1 MIWCLGM
8 YASGSTWLFNAVR
21 EVAAE
26 VRPATP
32 AISCYAENLKM
43 LAPVLTPGGVK
54 IVKTHQL
61 DARAEA
67 FMNSQAGAILL
78 TVRDPRD
85 AVVSLMQHMRHSF
98 FLALATV
105 ERSALF
111 CQRYAA
117 DPRSRLLRYE
127 SGFIDEPRTFDMLA
141 GICGGELSED
151 ARARLFARS
160 RRGAIEARIARLEEL
175 STTVSDRRSGDV
187 VDLVTQWHRHHAGR
201 SGEVGRWRRLLSP
214 DAVLIVE
221 QRMGG
226 WMKALG
232 YETETMK
239 TQTVSLGT
247 IG

>member
-1 MIWCLGM
+1 M

-26 VRPATP
+26 LHPETAP
-32 AISCYAENLKM
+32 ISCYAENQKM
-43 LAPVLTPGGVK
+43 LAPVLGPDNAVK

-61 DARAEA
+61 DAKAEA
-67 FMNSQAGAILL
+67 LMNANATTILL

-117 DPRSRLLRYE
+117 DPRTQLLAYE
-127 SGFIDEPRTFDMLA
+127 SGFIDDPRSLDMLA
-141 GICGGELSED
+141 AICGGALTEA
-151 ARARLFARS
+151 ARAGLFAGS

-175 STTVSDRRSGDV
+175 PTTVADRRSGDV

-201 SGEVGRWRRLLSP
+201 SGEIGRWRRLLSP
-214 DAVLIVE
+214 DAVAIVE
-221 QRMGG
+221 QRMGA
-226 WMKALG
+226 WMAALG
-232 YETETMK
+232 YRTETMT
-239 TQTVSLGT
+239 TQMVSLGT
-247 IG
+247 IR